1 MTSAAFDRLNSGYYN
16 SDPVS
21 PTNPGGFG
29 DDGHQE
35 NFPAAL
41 ADIATVAAEASDSSG
56 DAADQVVLAA
66 AYAATA
72 LNAPGTF
79 ATSTSNVA
87 MPVVGGTFPL
97 TIQLNKLFTPLQKIG
112 AARTGSETTTAVY
125 GTVQSYNPA
134 TGALVIFVEGVIGAG
149 GPYNTWTV
157 ALSLYGVI
165 TSRQI
170 LVSGGMLSGGGNLAA
185 DRTITLTPASAA
197 DAWGNN
203 NTDPLTGAT
212 LRLMAAKQALA
223 YAATIAWDTNAG
235 WFREV
240 TLTANAIMGLP
251 TNIFDGQ
258 SLRLSLGQGGAGGF
272 VITAWNT
279 FFDFGLDGFP
289 VLSTVTGKTDFVYV
303 DVVNVG
309 GTLKGLSRFRKAA

>member
-1 MTSAAFDRLNSGYYN
+1 MTSAAFDRLNTGYYN

-21 PTNPGGFG
+21 VANPGGFG

-41 ADIATVAAEASDSSG
+41 ADIATVAAEASGSSG
-56 DAADQVVLAA
+56 DAAAQVALAM

-79 ATSTSNVA
+79 ATSISNVS
-87 MPVVGGTFPL
+87 MPVVGGTFAL

-112 AARTGSETTTAVY
+112 AARTGFETTTAVY

-170 LVSGGMLSGGGNLAA
+170 LVAGGMLSGGGNLAA
-185 DRTITLTPASAA
+185 DRTITLTPANAS
-197 DAWGNN
+197 DAWANN
-203 NTDPLTGAT
+203 NTDPITGAT
-212 LRLMAAKQALA
+212 IRLAAAKQTLA
-223 YAATIAWDTNAG
+223 YAATLNPNFNLGHNIKT
-235 WFREV
+235 

-251 TNIFDGQ
+251 TNIWEGLSGRIEIAQDATG
-258 SLRLSLGQGGAGGF
+258 SRL
-272 VITAWNT
+272 ITAWNA
-279 FFDFGLDGFP
+279 FFDWGQAGP
-289 VLSTVTGKTDFVYV
+289 PTLSTVAGKIDTVYY
-303 DVVNVG
+303 DVYDASG
-309 GTLKGLSRFRKAA
+309 SPKAKCKFEKAA